1 MNGKIKFPTALS
13 VVIANMIGTGVF
25 TSLGYQLPA
34 ISDFSAI
41 IALWMIGGVVA
52 LFGAFAYSELGAAL
66 PRSGGEYNFL
76 SEIYHPSVGFL
87 SGWVS
92 ATIGFAAPIAA
103 ASWALGKYF
112 STVIPGLS
120 DQITTRSIGEHQ
132 FHIALF
138 SPQMIGA
145 GVIILVTIIQSINY
159 AIGGG
164 FQTVA
169 TAIKVLLIIVFIIF
183 GLLCACNTHIS
194 IVPTAQ
200 TYKDVFSAPFAI
212 SLVYVSFAYSG
223 WNASSYIAGEVD
235 NPKRNI
241 PLSILIGTLLV
252 TILYIM
258 INYVFLRT
266 APVEEMKG
274 VNEVAFISAKY
285 IFGDNGAKLISLIIS
300 VLLVSTISSMVIVGP
315 RVIQMIGED
324 YSIFRVLS
332 RKNKNGI
339 PVIAIVSQSVIALVL
354 LFSSSFDMI
363 ITYISFTLSLFT
375 TLTVLGVFVLRYQK
389 PNLERPY
396 RTWGYPVTPAIFLIL
411 NCWFIWFVLKGK
423 PAAALVGFGV
433 LAVGLVVYFVAKF
446 LSKNKEIKSL

>member
-41 IALWMIGGVVA
+41 IALWLVGGVVA

-66 PRSGGEYNFL
+66 PRSGGEYNYL
-76 SEIYHPSVGFL
+76 SEIYHPAVGFL

-103 ASWALGKYF
+103 AAWALGKYF
-112 STVIPGLS
+112 STVVPG
-120 DQITTRSIGEHQ
+120 
-132 FHIALF
+132 F

-145 GVIILVTIIQSINY
+145 VVIILVTIVQSINY

-169 TAIKVLLIIVFIIF
+169 TAIKVILIIVFIIF

-194 IVPTAQ
+194 VVPTAQ
-200 TYKDVFSAPFAI
+200 TYTDIFSAPFAI

-241 PLSILIGTLLV
+241 PLSILVGTLLV
-252 TILYIM
+252 TVLYIM

-285 IFGDNGAKLISLIIS
+285 IFGDNGAKLISMIIS
-300 VLLVSTISSMVIVGP
+300 ILLVSTISSMVIVGP

-324 YSIFRVLS
+324 YSIFKFLA
-332 RKNKNGI
+332 RKNSNGI
-339 PVIAIVSQSVIALVL
+339 PVIAIASQSLIALVL

-375 TLTVLGVFVLRYQK
+375 TLTVLGVFILRFQK
-389 PNLERPY
+389 PDLERPY
-396 RTWGYPVTPAIFLIL
+396 KTWGYPVTPAIFLIL
-411 NCWFIWFVLKGK
+411 NCWFLWFVFKGK
-423 PAAALVGFGV
+423 PVASMVGLSVVAL
-433 LAVGLVVYFVAKF
+433 GLVVYFLAKF

>member
-41 IALWMIGGVVA
+41 IALWLVGGIVA

-76 SEIYHPSVGFL
+76 SQIYHPAVGFL

-103 ASWALGKYF
+103 AAWALGKYF
-112 STVIPGLS
+112 STVIPGY
-120 DQITTRSIGEHQ
+120 
-132 FHIALF
+132 

-145 GVIILVTIIQSINY
+145 VVIVLVTIVQSINY

-169 TAIKVLLIIVFIIF
+169 TAIKVILIIVFIIF

-194 IVPTAQ
+194 IMPTAQ
-200 TYKDVFSAPFAI
+200 TYTDIFSAPFAI

-241 PLSILIGTLLV
+241 PLSILVGTLLV
-252 TILYIM
+252 TVLYIM

-324 YSIFRVLS
+324 YSIFRILS
-332 RKNKNGI
+332 RKNSNGI
-339 PVIAIVSQSVIALVL
+339 PVIAIASQSLIALIL

-375 TLTVLGVFVLRYQK
+375 TLTVLGVFILRYQK
-389 PNLERPY
+389 PDLERPY

-411 NCWFIWFVLKGK
+411 NCWFLWFVFKGK
-423 PAAALVGFGV
+423 PVASLVGLGV
-433 LAVGLVVYFVAKF
+433 VALGLVVYFIAKY
-446 LSKNKEIKSL
+446 LSKNEEIKSL

>member
-41 IALWMIGGVVA
+41 IVLWLVGGIVA

-76 SEIYHPSVGFL
+76 SQIYHPAVGFL

-103 ASWALGKYF
+103 AAWALGKYF
-112 STVIPGLS
+112 STVIPGY
-120 DQITTRSIGEHQ
+120 
-132 FHIALF
+132 

-145 GVIILVTIIQSINY
+145 VVILLVTVIQSINY

-194 IVPTAQ
+194 VMPSAQ
-200 TYKDVFSAPFAI
+200 TYTDVFSAPFAI

-241 PLSILIGTLLV
+241 PLSILVGTLLV
-252 TILYIM
+252 TVLYIM

-285 IFGDNGAKLISLIIS
+285 IFGDNGARLISLIIS

-324 YSIFRVLS
+324 YSIFRFLS
-332 RKNKNGI
+332 RKNSNGI
-339 PVIAIVSQSVIALVL
+339 PVIAIASQSFIALIL
-354 LFSSSFDMI
+354 LYSSSFDMI

-375 TLTVLGVFVLRYQK
+375 TLTVLGVFILRYQK
-389 PNLERPY
+389 PDLERPY
-396 RTWGYPVTPAIFLIL
+396 KTWGYPVTPAIFLIL
-411 NCWFIWFVLKGK
+411 NCWFLWFVFTGK
-423 PAAALVGFGV
+423 PVASLVGLGV
-433 LAVGLVVYFVAKF
+433 VGLGLIVYFLAKF
-446 LSKNKEIKSL
+446 LSKNEEIKSL

>member
-41 IALWMIGGVVA
+41 IALWMVGGVIA

-76 SEIYHPSVGFL
+76 SEIYHPAVGFL

-103 ASWALGKYF
+103 AAWALGKYF
-112 STVIPGLS
+112 STVIPGY
-120 DQITTRSIGEHQ
+120 
-132 FHIALF
+132 

-145 GVIILVTIIQSINY
+145 VVIILVTIIQSINY

-194 IVPTAQ
+194 IMPSAQ
-200 TYKDVFSAPFAI
+200 TYTDIFSQPFAI

-241 PLSILIGTLLV
+241 PLSILVGTLLV
-252 TILYIM
+252 TVLYILV
-258 INYVFLRT
+258 NYVFLRT

-285 IFGDNGAKLISLIIS
+285 IFGDNGAKLISMIIS
-300 VLLVSTISSMVIVGP
+300 ILLVSTISSMVIVGP

-324 YSIFRVLS
+324 YSIFRILS
-332 RKNKNGI
+332 RKNSNGI
-339 PVIAIVSQSVIALVL
+339 PVIAIASQSLIALVL
-354 LFSSSFDMI
+354 LYSSSFDMI

-375 TLTVLGVFVLRYQK
+375 TLTVLGVFILRYQQ

-396 RTWGYPVTPAIFLIL
+396 KTWGYPVTPAIFLIL
-411 NCWFIWFVLKGK
+411 NVWFLWFVFTGK
-423 PAAALVGFGV
+423 PVASMIGLGV
-433 LAVGLVVYFVAKF
+433 VGLGLIVYFIAKF
-446 LSKNKEIKSL
+446 LSKNEEIKSL

>member
-41 IALWMIGGVVA
+41 IALWLIGGVVA

-76 SEIYHPSVGFL
+76 SEIYHPAVGFL

-103 ASWALGKYF
+103 AAWALGNYF
-112 STVIPGLS
+112 STVIPGY
-120 DQITTRSIGEHQ
+120 
-132 FHIALF
+132 
-138 SPQMIGA
+138 SPQLIGA
-145 GVIILVTIIQSINY
+145 VVIVLITVVQSINY

-169 TAIKVLLIIVFIIF
+169 TAIKVILIIVFIIF

-194 IVPTAQ
+194 IQPTAQ
-200 TYKDVFSAPFAI
+200 TYKDVFSMPFAI

-241 PLSILIGTLLV
+241 PLSILVGTLLV
-252 TILYIM
+252 TMLYIL

-300 VLLVSTISSMVIVGP
+300 ILLVSTISSMVIVGP

-324 YSIFRVLS
+324 YSIFRILS
-332 RKNKNGI
+332 RKNSNGI
-339 PVIAIVSQSVIALVL
+339 PVLAIASQSLIALIL
-354 LFSSSFDMI
+354 LFTSSFHMI

-375 TLTVLGVFVLRYQK
+375 TLTVLGVFILRYQK
-389 PNLERPY
+389 PDLERPY

-411 NCWFIWFVLKGK
+411 NCWFMWFVFKGEQK
-423 PAAALVGFGV
+423 AALIGLGV
-433 LAVGLVVYFVAKF
+433 VALGLLVYLFAKIF
-446 LSKNKEIKSL
+446 SKNKEIKSL

>member
-34 ISDFSAI
+34 ISDFAAI
-41 IALWMIGGVVA
+41 IALWLVGGVVA

-66 PRSGGEYNFL
+66 PRSGGEYNYL
-76 SEIYHPSVGFL
+76 SEIYHPAVGFL

-103 ASWALGKYF
+103 AAWALGKYF
-112 STVIPGLS
+112 STVVPG
-120 DQITTRSIGEHQ
+120 
-132 FHIALF
+132 F

-145 GVIILVTIIQSINY
+145 VVIILVTIIQSINY

-169 TAIKVLLIIVFIIF
+169 TAVKVILIIVFIIF

-194 IVPTAQ
+194 IQPTAQ
-200 TYKDVFSAPFAI
+200 TYKDILSAPFAV

-241 PLSILIGTLLV
+241 PLSILVGTLLV
-252 TILYIM
+252 TVLYIM

-300 VLLVSTISSMVIVGP
+300 VLLISTISSMVIVGP

-324 YSIFRVLS
+324 YSIFRLLA
-332 RKNKNGI
+332 RKNSAGI
-339 PVIAIVSQSVIALVL
+339 PVVAIVSQSLIALVL

-375 TLTVLGVFVLRYQK
+375 TLTVLGVFILRFQK
-389 PNLERPY
+389 PDLERPY
-396 RTWGYPVTPAIFLIL
+396 KTWGYPVTPAIFLIL
-411 NCWFIWFVLKGK
+411 NCWFLWFVFKGK
-423 PAAALVGFGV
+423 PAASLVGLSV
-433 LAVGLVVYFVAKF
+433 VAIGLVVYFLAKI

>member
-41 IALWMIGGVVA
+41 IALWLVGGVVA

-112 STVIPGLS
+112 STVIPGY
-120 DQITTRSIGEHQ
+120 
-132 FHIALF
+132 

-145 GVIILVTIIQSINY
+145 VVIILVTAVQCINY

-169 TAIKVLLIIVFIIF
+169 TALKVILIIVFIIF

-241 PLSILIGTLLV
+241 PLSILVGTLLV
-252 TILYIM
+252 TLLYIM

-300 VLLVSTISSMVIVGP
+300 ILLVSTISSMVIVGP

-324 YSIFRVLS
+324 YSIFKVLS
-332 RKNKNGI
+332 RKNSNGI
-339 PVIAIVSQSVIALVL
+339 PVVAIVSQSVIALIL
-354 LFSSSFDMI
+354 LFTSSFEMI
-363 ITYISFTLSLFT
+363 ITYISFTLSIFT
-375 TLTVLGVFVLRYQK
+375 TLTVLGVFILRIRR
-389 PNLERPY
+389 PDLERPY
-396 RTWGYPVTPAIFLIL
+396 HTWGYPVTPAIFLIL
-411 NCWFIWFVLKGK
+411 NCWFMYFVLRGK
-423 PAAALVGFGV
+423 PTAALIGFGV
-433 LAVGLVVYFVAKF
+433 LALGLIVYFAAKF

>member
-41 IALWMIGGVVA
+41 ISLWLVGGVIA

-76 SEIYHPSVGFL
+76 SEIYHPSLG
-87 SGWVS
+87 
-92 ATIGFAAPIAA
+92 AA
-103 ASWALGKYF
+103 AWALGSYF
-112 STVIPGLS
+112 SRVIPGY
-120 DQITTRSIGEHQ
+120 
-132 FHIALF
+132 

-145 GVIILVTIIQSINY
+145 VVIILVTIVQSINY

-169 TAIKVLLIIVFIIF
+169 TAIKVILIIVFIIF

-194 IVPTAQ
+194 IQPTAQ

-241 PLSILIGTLLV
+241 PLSILVGTLLV
-252 TILYIM
+252 TVLYIM

-274 VNEVAFISAKY
+274 VVDVAFVSAKY

-300 VLLVSTISSMVIVGP
+300 ILLVSTISSMVIVGP

-324 YSIFRVLS
+324 YTIFRILS
-332 RKNKNGI
+332 RKNSSGI
-339 PVIAIVSQSVIALVL
+339 PVLAICLQSAIALVL
-354 LFSSSFDMI
+354 LFTSSFQMI

-375 TLTVLGVFVLRYQK
+375 TLTVLGVFILRYQR
-389 PNLERPY
+389 PDLERPY
-396 RTWGYPVTPAIFLIL
+396 KTWGYPVTPAIFLIL
-411 NCWFIWFVLKGK
+411 NCWFLYFVFKGEPK
-423 PAAALVGFGV
+423 AALIGLSVVGI
-433 LAVGLVVYFVAKF
+433 GLIVYFVAKI

>member
-41 IALWMIGGVVA
+41 IALWLVGGVVA

-76 SEIYHPSVGFL
+76 SQIYHPAVGFL

-103 ASWALGKYF
+103 AAWALGKYF
-112 STVIPGLS
+112 STVIPGY
-120 DQITTRSIGEHQ
+120 
-132 FHIALF
+132 

-145 GVIILVTIIQSINY
+145 VVIILVTIVQSINY

-169 TAIKVLLIIVFIIF
+169 TAIKVILIIVFIIF

-194 IVPTAQ
+194 IEPTAQ
-200 TYKDVFSAPFAI
+200 TYKDIFSAPFAI

-241 PLSILIGTLLV
+241 PLSILVGTLLV
-252 TILYIM
+252 TVLYIL

-300 VLLVSTISSMVIVGP
+300 ILLVSTISSMVIVGP

-324 YSIFRVLS
+324 YSIFRILS
-332 RKNKNGI
+332 RKNSNGI
-339 PVIAIVSQSVIALVL
+339 PVIAIASQSLIALVL

-375 TLTVLGVFVLRYQK
+375 TLTVLGVFILRYQK
-389 PNLERPY
+389 PDLERPY

-411 NCWFIWFVLKGK
+411 NCWFLWFVFKGK
-423 PAAALVGFGV
+423 PVASMVGLGVVAL
-433 LAVGLVVYFVAKF
+433 GLVVYFIAKY
-446 LSKNKEIKSL
+446 LSKNEEIKSL

>member
-25 TSLGYQLPA
+25 TSLGYQLHD
-34 ISDFSAI
+34 INDFAAI
-41 IALWMIGGVVA
+41 IALWLIGGIVA

-66 PRSGGEYNFL
+66 PRSGGEYNYL

-92 ATIGFAAPIAA
+92 ATIGFAAPIAL
-103 ASWALGKYF
+103 ASWALGNYL
-112 STVIPGLS
+112 STVVPG
-120 DQITTRSIGEHQ
+120 
-132 FHIALF
+132 F

-145 GVIILVTIIQSINY
+145 VVIILVTIVQSINY

-169 TAIKVLLIIVFIIF
+169 TAVKVILIIVFIIF

-194 IVPTAQ
+194 IQPTAQ
-200 TYKDVFSAPFAI
+200 TYKDIFSGPFAV

-241 PLSILIGTLLV
+241 PLSILVGTLLV
-252 TILYIM
+252 TVLYIM
-258 INYVFLRT
+258 INYVFVRT
-266 APVEEMKG
+266 APVEEMKD

-300 VLLVSTISSMVIVGP
+300 ILLVSTISSMVIVGP
-315 RVIQMIGED
+315 RVIQMMGED
-324 YSIFRVLS
+324 YSIFRLLS
-332 RKNKNGI
+332 RKNSNGI
-339 PVIAIVSQSVIALVL
+339 PVIAIVFQSVVALVL
-354 LFSSSFDMI
+354 LFTSTFQMI
-363 ITYISFTLSLFT
+363 LTCISFTLTLFT
-375 TLTVLGVFVLRYQK
+375 TLTVFGVFILRYQK
-389 PNLERPY
+389 PDLERPY
-396 RTWGYPVTPAIFLIL
+396 KTWGYPVTPAIFLIL
-411 NCWFIWFVLKGK
+411 NCWFLWFVFKREPK
-423 PAAALVGFGV
+423 AALIGLGV
-433 LAVGLVVYFVAKF
+433 VALGLVVYFLAKI

>member
-1 MNGKIKFPTALS
+1 
-13 VVIANMIGTGVF
+13 
-25 TSLGYQLPA
+25 
-34 ISDFSAI
+34 
-41 IALWMIGGVVA
+41 
-52 LFGAFAYSELGAAL
+52 
-66 PRSGGEYNFL
+66 
-76 SEIYHPSVGFL
+76 
-87 SGWVS
+87 
-92 ATIGFAAPIAA
+92 
-103 ASWALGKYF
+103 
-112 STVIPGLS
+112 
-120 DQITTRSIGEHQ
+120 
-132 FHIALF
+132 
-138 SPQMIGA
+138 MIGA
-145 GVIILVTIIQSINY
+145 VVIILVTIVQSINY

-169 TAIKVLLIIVFIIF
+169 TAIKVVLIIVFIIF

-194 IVPTAQ
+194 IMPTAQ
-200 TYKDVFSAPFAI
+200 TYTDVFSAPFAI

-241 PLSILIGTLLV
+241 PLSILVGTLLV

-332 RKNKNGI
+332 RKNANGI
-339 PVIAIVSQSVIALVL
+339 PVIAIASQSLIALVL

-375 TLTVLGVFVLRYQK
+375 TLTVLGVFILRYQK
-389 PNLERPY
+389 PDLERPY

-411 NCWFIWFVLKGK
+411 NCWFLWFVFKGK
-423 PAAALVGFGV
+423 PVASLVGLGV
-433 LAVGLVVYFVAKF
+433 VALGLVVYFIAKY
-446 LSKNKEIKSL
+446 LSKNEEIKSL

>member
-41 IALWMIGGVVA
+41 IALWLVGGIVA

-76 SEIYHPSVGFL
+76 SQIYHPAVGFL

-103 ASWALGKYF
+103 AAWALGKYF
-112 STVIPGLS
+112 STVIPGY
-120 DQITTRSIGEHQ
+120 
-132 FHIALF
+132 

-145 GVIILVTIIQSINY
+145 VVIILVTIVQSINY

-169 TAIKVLLIIVFIIF
+169 TAIKVILIIIFIIF

-194 IVPTAQ
+194 VMPSAQ
-200 TYKDVFSAPFAI
+200 TYTDIFSAPFAI

-241 PLSILIGTLLV
+241 PLSILVGTLLV
-252 TILYIM
+252 TVLYIM

-332 RKNKNGI
+332 RKNANGI
-339 PVIAIVSQSVIALVL
+339 PVIAIASQSLIALIL

-375 TLTVLGVFVLRYQK
+375 TLTVLGVFILRYQK
-389 PNLERPY
+389 PDLERPY

-411 NCWFIWFVLKGK
+411 NCWFLWFVFKGK
-423 PAAALVGFGV
+423 PVASLVGLGV
-433 LAVGLVVYFVAKF
+433 VALGLVVYFLAKY
-446 LSKNKEIKSL
+446 LSKNEEIKSL

>member
-41 IALWMIGGVVA
+41 IALWMVGGVIA

-76 SEIYHPSVGFL
+76 SEIYHPAVGFL

-103 ASWALGKYF
+103 AAWALGKYF
-112 STVIPGLS
+112 STVIPGY
-120 DQITTRSIGEHQ
+120 
-132 FHIALF
+132 

-145 GVIILVTIIQSINY
+145 VVIILVTIIQSINY

-194 IVPTAQ
+194 IMPSAQ
-200 TYKDVFSAPFAI
+200 TYTDIFSQPFAI

-241 PLSILIGTLLV
+241 PLSILVGTLLV
-252 TILYIM
+252 TVLYILV
-258 INYVFLRT
+258 NYVFLRT

-285 IFGDNGAKLISLIIS
+285 IFGDNGAKLISMIIS
-300 VLLVSTISSMVIVGP
+300 ILLVSTISSMVIVGP

-324 YSIFRVLS
+324 YSIFRILS
-332 RKNKNGI
+332 RKNSNGI
-339 PVIAIVSQSVIALVL
+339 PVIAIASQSLIALVL
-354 LFSSSFDMI
+354 LYSSSFDMI

-375 TLTVLGVFVLRYQK
+375 TLTVLGVFILRYQQ

-396 RTWGYPVTPAIFLIL
+396 KTWGYPVTPAIFLIL
-411 NCWFIWFVLKGK
+411 NVWFLWFVFTGK
-423 PAAALVGFGV
+423 PVASMIGLGVVG
-433 LAVGLVVYFVAKF
+433 VGLIVYFIAKF
-446 LSKNKEIKSL
+446 LSKNEEIKSL

>member
-25 TSLGYQLPA
+25 TSLGYQLPG
-34 ISDFSAI
+34 ISDFAAI
-41 IALWMIGGVVA
+41 IALWSIGGVIA

-76 SEIYHPSVGFL
+76 SEIYHPVVGFL

-112 STVIPGLS
+112 STVIPGY
-120 DQITTRSIGEHQ
+120 
-132 FHIALF
+132 

-145 GVIILVTIIQSINY
+145 VVIILITVVQSINY
-159 AIGGG
+159 SIGGG

-169 TAIKVLLIIVFIIF
+169 TALKVILIIVFIIF

-194 IVPTAQ
+194 ILPTPD
-200 TYKDVFSAPFAI
+200 TGRNVFSMPFAI

-235 NPKRNI
+235 NPRRNI
-241 PLSILIGTLLV
+241 PLSILVGTILVTLLY
-252 TILYIM
+252 IL

-285 IFGDNGAKLISLIIS
+285 IFGENGARLISLIIS
-300 VLLVSTISSMVIVGP
+300 ILLVSTISSMVIVGP

-324 YSIFRVLS
+324 YSIFRFLS
-332 RKNKNGI
+332 KKNSNGI
-339 PVIAIVSQSVIALVL
+339 PVLAIVSQSLIALIL
-354 LFSSSFDMI
+354 LYTSSFDTI
-363 ITYISFTLSLFT
+363 ITYISFTLSIFT
-375 TLTVLGVFVLRYQK
+375 TLTVLGVFILRFTR
-389 PNLERPY
+389 PELERPY
-396 RTWGYPVTPAIFLIL
+396 HTWGYPVTPALFLIV
-411 NCWFIWFVLKGK
+411 NCWFMWFVLKGK
-423 PAAALVGFGV
+423 PYEASIGLGIVAA
-433 LAVGLVVYFVAKF
+433 GLVVWIAAKF
-446 LSKNKEIKSL
+446 LSKNEEIKSL

>member
-34 ISDFSAI
+34 ISDFAAI
-41 IALWMIGGVVA
+41 IALWLVGGVVA

-66 PRSGGEYNFL
+66 PRSGGEYNYL
-76 SEIYHPSVGFL
+76 SEIYHPAVGFL

-112 STVIPGLS
+112 STVVPG
-120 DQITTRSIGEHQ
+120 
-132 FHIALF
+132 F

-145 GVIILVTIIQSINY
+145 VVIILVTIIQSINY

-169 TAIKVLLIIVFIIF
+169 TAVKVLLIIIFIIF

-194 IVPTAQ
+194 VIPTAQ
-200 TYKDVFSAPFAI
+200 TYTDIFSAPFAI

-241 PLSILIGTLLV
+241 PLSILVGTLLV

-324 YSIFRVLS
+324 YSIFRHLA
-332 RKNKNGI
+332 RKNSHGI
-339 PVIAIVSQSVIALVL
+339 PVIAIASQSVIALIL

-375 TLTVLGVFVLRYQK
+375 TLTVLGVFILRFQK
-389 PNLERPY
+389 PDLERPY
-396 RTWGYPVTPAIFLIL
+396 KTWGYPVTPAIFLIL
-411 NCWFIWFVLKGK
+411 NCWFIWFVFKGK
-423 PAAALVGFGV
+423 PVASLIGLGIVAL
-433 LAVGLVVYFVAKF
+433 GLVVYFLAKF

>member
-41 IALWMIGGVVA
+41 IALWLVGGVVA

-76 SEIYHPSVGFL
+76 SQIYHPAVGFL

-103 ASWALGKYF
+103 AAWALGKYF
-112 STVIPGLS
+112 STVIPGY
-120 DQITTRSIGEHQ
+120 
-132 FHIALF
+132 

-145 GVIILVTIIQSINY
+145 VVIVLVTIVQSINY

-169 TAIKVLLIIVFIIF
+169 TAVKVVLIIVFIIF

-194 IVPTAQ
+194 IAPTAQ
-200 TYKDVFSAPFAI
+200 TYKDIFSAPFAI

-223 WNASSYIAGEVD
+223 WNASSYISGEVD

-241 PLSILIGTLLV
+241 PLSILVGTLLV
-252 TILYIM
+252 TVLYIM

-324 YSIFRVLS
+324 YSIFRILS
-332 RKNKNGI
+332 RKNSNGI
-339 PVIAIVSQSVIALVL
+339 PVIAIASQSLIALIL
-354 LFSSSFDMI
+354 LYSSSFDMI

-375 TLTVLGVFVLRYQK
+375 TLTVLGVFILRYQQ

-396 RTWGYPVTPAIFLIL
+396 KTWGYPVTPAIFLIL
-411 NCWFIWFVLKGK
+411 NVWFLWFVFKGK
-423 PAAALVGFGV
+423 PVASLVGLGV
-433 LAVGLVVYFVAKF
+433 VALGLVVYFLAKF
-446 LSKNKEIKSL
+446 LSKNKEIKSI

>member
-41 IALWMIGGVVA
+41 IVLWMVGGIVA

-76 SEIYHPSVGFL
+76 SQIYHPAVGFL

-103 ASWALGKYF
+103 AAWALGKYF
-112 STVIPGLS
+112 STVIPGY
-120 DQITTRSIGEHQ
+120 
-132 FHIALF
+132 

-145 GVIILVTIIQSINY
+145 VVIILVTIVQSINY

-169 TAIKVLLIIVFIIF
+169 TAIKVVLIIVFIIF

-194 IVPTAQ
+194 IMPTAQ
-200 TYKDVFSAPFAI
+200 TYTDVFSAPFAI

-241 PLSILIGTLLV
+241 PLSILVGTLLV
-252 TILYIM
+252 TVLYIM

-332 RKNKNGI
+332 RKNANGI
-339 PVIAIVSQSVIALVL
+339 PVIAIASQSLIALVL

-375 TLTVLGVFVLRYQK
+375 TLTVLGVFILRYQK
-389 PNLERPY
+389 PDLERPY

-411 NCWFIWFVLKGK
+411 NCWFLWFVFKGK
-423 PAAALVGFGV
+423 PVASLVGLGV
-433 LAVGLVVYFVAKF
+433 VALGLVVYFIAKY
-446 LSKNKEIKSL
+446 LSKNEEIKSL

>member
-41 IALWMIGGVVA
+41 IALWLVGGVVA

-66 PRSGGEYNFL
+66 PRSGGEYNYL
-76 SEIYHPSVGFL
+76 SEIYHPAVGFL

-103 ASWALGKYF
+103 AAWALGKYF
-112 STVIPGLS
+112 STVVPG
-120 DQITTRSIGEHQ
+120 
-132 FHIALF
+132 F

-145 GVIILVTIIQSINY
+145 VVIILVTIVQSINY

-169 TAIKVLLIIVFIIF
+169 TAIKVILIIVFIIF

-194 IVPTAQ
+194 VVPTAQ
-200 TYKDVFSAPFAI
+200 TYTDIFSAPFAI

-241 PLSILIGTLLV
+241 PLSILVGTLLV
-252 TILYIM
+252 TVLYIM

-285 IFGDNGAKLISLIIS
+285 IFGDNGAKLISMIIS
-300 VLLVSTISSMVIVGP
+300 ILLVSTISSMVIVGP

-324 YSIFRVLS
+324 YSIFKLLA
-332 RKNKNGI
+332 RKNSNGI
-339 PVIAIVSQSVIALVL
+339 PVIAIASQSVIALIL

-375 TLTVLGVFVLRYQK
+375 TLTVLGVFILRFQK
-389 PNLERPY
+389 PDLERPY
-396 RTWGYPVTPAIFLIL
+396 KTWGYPVTPAIFLIL
-411 NCWFIWFVLKGK
+411 NCWFLWFVFKGK
-423 PAAALVGFGV
+423 PVASMVGLGVVAL
-433 LAVGLVVYFVAKF
+433 GLVVYFLAKF

>member
-41 IALWMIGGVVA
+41 IALWLVGGVVA

-66 PRSGGEYNFL
+66 PRSGGEYNYL
-76 SEIYHPSVGFL
+76 SEIYHPAVGFL

-103 ASWALGKYF
+103 AAWALGKYF
-112 STVIPGLS
+112 STVVPG
-120 DQITTRSIGEHQ
+120 
-132 FHIALF
+132 F

-145 GVIILVTIIQSINY
+145 VVIILVTIVQSINY

-169 TAIKVLLIIVFIIF
+169 TAIKVILIIVFIIF

-194 IVPTAQ
+194 VVPTAQ
-200 TYKDVFSAPFAI
+200 TYTDIFSAPFAI

-241 PLSILIGTLLV
+241 PLSILVGTLLV
-252 TILYIM
+252 TVLYIM

-285 IFGDNGAKLISLIIS
+285 IFGDNGAKLISMIIS
-300 VLLVSTISSMVIVGP
+300 ILLVSTISSMVIVGP

-324 YSIFRVLS
+324 YSIFKFLA
-332 RKNKNGI
+332 RKNSNGI
-339 PVIAIVSQSVIALVL
+339 PVIAIASQSLIALVL

-375 TLTVLGVFVLRYQK
+375 TLTVLGVFILRFQK
-389 PNLERPY
+389 PDLERPY
-396 RTWGYPVTPAIFLIL
+396 KTWGYPVTPAIFLIL
-411 NCWFIWFVLKGK
+411 NCWFLWFVFKGK
-423 PAAALVGFGV
+423 PVASLVGLSV
-433 LAVGLVVYFVAKF
+433 VALGLVVYFLAKF
-446 LSKNKEIKSL
+446 HSKNKEIKSL

>member
-41 IALWMIGGVVA
+41 IALWLVGGVVA

-66 PRSGGEYNFL
+66 PRSGGEYNYL
-76 SEIYHPSVGFL
+76 SEIYHPAVGFL

-103 ASWALGKYF
+103 AAWALGKYF
-112 STVIPGLS
+112 STVVPG
-120 DQITTRSIGEHQ
+120 
-132 FHIALF
+132 F

-145 GVIILVTIIQSINY
+145 VVIILVTIVQSINY

-169 TAIKVLLIIVFIIF
+169 TAIKVILIIVFIIF

-194 IVPTAQ
+194 VVPTAQ
-200 TYKDVFSAPFAI
+200 TYTDIFSAPFAI

-241 PLSILIGTLLV
+241 PLSILVGTLLV
-252 TILYIM
+252 TVLYIM

-285 IFGDNGAKLISLIIS
+285 IFGDNGAKLISMIIS
-300 VLLVSTISSMVIVGP
+300 ILLVSTISSMVIVGP

-324 YSIFRVLS
+324 YSIFKFLA
-332 RKNKNGI
+332 RKNSNGI
-339 PVIAIVSQSVIALVL
+339 PVIAIASQSLIALVL

-375 TLTVLGVFVLRYQK
+375 TLTVLGVFILRFQK
-389 PNLERPY
+389 PDLERPY
-396 RTWGYPVTPAIFLIL
+396 KTWGYPVTPAIFLIL
-411 NCWFIWFVLKGK
+411 NCWFLWFVFKGK
-423 PAAALVGFGV
+423 PVASLVGLSV
-433 LAVGLVVYFVAKF
+433 VALGLVVYFLAKF

>member
-41 IALWMIGGVVA
+41 IALWLIGGVVA

-112 STVIPGLS
+112 STVIPG
-120 DQITTRSIGEHQ
+120 
-132 FHIALF
+132 F
-138 SPQMIGA
+138 SPQLIGA
-145 GVIILVTIIQSINY
+145 AVIILVTLIQSINY
-159 AIGGG
+159 EIGGG

-200 TYKDVFSAPFAI
+200 TYTDIFSAPFAI

-241 PLSILIGTLLV
+241 PLSILVGTLLV
-252 TILYIM
+252 TVLYIM

-324 YSIFRVLS
+324 YSIFKVLS
-332 RKNKNGI
+332 RRNKSGI
-339 PVIAIVSQSVIALVL
+339 PVIAIVSQSVIALIL

-375 TLTVLGVFVLRYQK
+375 TLTVLGVFILRYQR
-389 PNLERPY
+389 PDLERPY
-396 RTWGYPVTPAIFLIL
+396 KTWGYPVTPAIFLIL
-411 NCWFIWFVLKGK
+411 NCWFIYFVLKGK

-433 LAVGLVVYFVAKF
+433 LAVGLVVYFAAKN
-446 LSKNKEIKSL
+446 LSKAK

>member
-34 ISDFSAI
+34 ITDFAAI
-41 IALWMIGGVVA
+41 IALWLIGGIVA

-103 ASWALGKYF
+103 AAWALGSYF
-112 STVIPGLS
+112 STVIPGY
-120 DQITTRSIGEHQ
+120 
-132 FHIALF
+132 

-145 GVIILVTIIQSINY
+145 VVIILVTIVQSINY

-169 TAIKVLLIIVFIIF
+169 TAIKVILIIVFIVF

-194 IVPTAQ
+194 VMPTAQ
-200 TYKDVFSAPFAI
+200 TYTDVFSAPFAV

-241 PLSILIGTLLV
+241 PLSILVGTLLV
-252 TILYIM
+252 TVLYIM
-258 INYVFLRT
+258 VNYVFLRT

-324 YSIFRVLS
+324 YSIFKVLS
-332 RKNKNGI
+332 HKNSNGI
-339 PVIAIVSQSVIALVL
+339 PVIAIASQSIIALIL
-354 LFSSSFDMI
+354 LYTSSFKMI

-375 TLTVLGVFVLRYQK
+375 TLTVLGVFILRYQR
-389 PNLERPY
+389 PDLERPY
-396 RTWGYPVTPAIFLIL
+396 KTWGYPVTPAIFLIL
-411 NCWFIWFVLKGK
+411 NCWFLWFVFKGE
-423 PAAALVGFGV
+423 PGAALI
-433 LAVGLVVYFVAKF
+433 GLSVMALGLLVYFLAKF

>member
-25 TSLGYQLPA
+25 TSLGYQLPG
-34 ISDFSAI
+34 ISDFAAI
-41 IALWMIGGVVA
+41 IALWTIGGIVA
-52 LFGAFAYSELGAAL
+52 LFGAFAYSELGAAM

-76 SEIYHPSVGFL
+76 SEIYHPAVGFL

-92 ATIGFAAPIAA
+92 VTIGFAAPIAA

-112 STVIPGLS
+112 ATVIPG
-120 DQITTRSIGEHQ
+120 
-132 FHIALF
+132 F
-138 SPQMIGA
+138 SPQMVGA
-145 GVIILVTIIQSINY
+145 IVIILVTVVQSINY

-169 TAIKVLLIIVFIIF
+169 TALKVILIIVFIIF

-194 IVPTAQ
+194 IQPTAE
-200 TYKDVFSAPFAI
+200 TYKNVFSMPFAI

-235 NPKRNI
+235 NPRRNI
-241 PLSILIGTLLV
+241 PLSILVGTLLV
-252 TILYIM
+252 TLLYIM

-285 IFGDNGAKLISLIIS
+285 IFGDNGAKLISLLIS
-300 VLLVSTISSMVIVGP
+300 ILLVSTISSMVIVGP

-324 YSIFRVLS
+324 YSIFKFLS
-332 RKNKNGI
+332 KKNGSGI
-339 PVIAIVSQSVIALVL
+339 PVIAIVSQSVIALIL
-354 LFSSSFDMI
+354 LFTSSFEMI
-363 ITYISFTLSLFT
+363 ITYISFTLSIFT
-375 TLTVLGVFVLRYQK
+375 TLTVLGVFILRFTR
-389 PNLERPY
+389 PNMERPY
-396 RTWGYPVTPAIFLIL
+396 HTWGYPVTPAIFLIL
-411 NCWFIWFVLKGK
+411 NCWFMYFVIKGK
-423 PAAALVGFGV
+423 PQAVAIGLSV

>member
-34 ISDFSAI
+34 ISDFAAI
-41 IALWMIGGVVA
+41 IALWLVGGVVA

-76 SEIYHPSVGFL
+76 SEIYHPAVGFL

-112 STVIPGLS
+112 STVVPG
-120 DQITTRSIGEHQ
+120 
-132 FHIALF
+132 F
-138 SPQMIGA
+138 SPQLIGA
-145 GVIILVTIIQSINY
+145 VVIVLVTIIQSINY

-194 IVPTAQ
+194 IVPTTQ
-200 TYKDVFSAPFAI
+200 TYHDIFSAPFAI

-252 TILYIM
+252 TVLYIM

-332 RKNKNGI
+332 RKNSNGI
-339 PVIAIVSQSVIALVL
+339 PVIAIVSQSLIALIL

-375 TLTVLGVFVLRYQK
+375 TLTVLGVFILRFQK
-389 PNLERPY
+389 PDLERPY
-396 RTWGYPVTPAIFLIL
+396 KTWGYPVTPAIFLIL
-411 NCWFIWFVLKGK
+411 NCWFLWFVFKGK
-423 PAAALVGFGV
+423 PVAALVGLGV
-433 LAVGLVVYFVAKF
+433 MAAGLVVYFAAKF
-446 LSKNKEIKSL
+446 LSKNKEI

>member
-1 MNGKIKFPTALS
+1 MNSKIKFPTALS

-34 ISDFSAI
+34 ISDFAAI
-41 IALWMIGGVVA
+41 IALWLVGGVVA

-66 PRSGGEYNFL
+66 PRSGGEYNYL
-76 SEIYHPSVGFL
+76 SEIYHPAVGFL

-103 ASWALGKYF
+103 AAWALGKYF
-112 STVIPGLS
+112 STVVPG
-120 DQITTRSIGEHQ
+120 
-132 FHIALF
+132 F

-145 GVIILVTIIQSINY
+145 VVIILVTFVQSINY

-169 TAIKVLLIIVFIIF
+169 TAIKVILIIVFIIF

-194 IVPTAQ
+194 IQPTAQ
-200 TYKDVFSAPFAI
+200 TYKDIFSAPFAI

-241 PLSILIGTLLV
+241 PLSILVGTLLV
-252 TILYIM
+252 TVLYIM

-324 YSIFRVLS
+324 YSIFRYLS
-332 RKNKNGI
+332 HKNSHGI
-339 PVIAIVSQSVIALVL
+339 PVVAIVSQSLIALIL

-375 TLTVLGVFVLRYQK
+375 TLTVLGVFILRFQK
-389 PNLERPY
+389 PDLERPY
-396 RTWGYPVTPAIFLIL
+396 KTWGYPVTPAIFLIL
-411 NCWFIWFVLKGK
+411 NCWFLWFVFKGK
-423 PAAALVGFGV
+423 PVASLVGLSV
-433 LAVGLVVYFVAKF
+433 VAMGLVVYFLAKF

>member
-41 IALWMIGGVVA
+41 IALWLVGGVVA

-76 SEIYHPSVGFL
+76 SEIYHPAVGFL

-103 ASWALGKYF
+103 AAWALGKYF
-112 STVIPGLS
+112 STVIPGY
-120 DQITTRSIGEHQ
+120 
-132 FHIALF
+132 

-145 GVIILVTIIQSINY
+145 VVIILVTIIQSINY

-194 IVPTAQ
+194 VMPSAQ
-200 TYKDVFSAPFAI
+200 TYDDVFSAPFAI

-241 PLSILIGTLLV
+241 PLSILVGTLLV
-252 TILYIM
+252 TVLYIM

-324 YSIFRVLS
+324 YSIFRILS
-332 RKNKNGI
+332 RKNSNGI
-339 PVIAIVSQSVIALVL
+339 PVIAIASQSLIALIL
-354 LFSSSFDMI
+354 LYSSSFDMI

-375 TLTVLGVFVLRYQK
+375 TLTVLGVFILRYQK
-389 PNLERPY
+389 PDLERPY
-396 RTWGYPVTPAIFLIL
+396 KTWGYPVTPAIFLIL
-411 NCWFIWFVLKGK
+411 NCWFLWFVFKGK
-423 PAAALVGFGV
+423 PVASLVGLGV
-433 LAVGLVVYFVAKF
+433 VALGLVVYFIAKF

>member
-41 IALWMIGGVVA
+41 IALWLVGGVVA

-66 PRSGGEYNFL
+66 PRSGGEYNYL
-76 SEIYHPSVGFL
+76 SEIYHPAVGFL

-103 ASWALGKYF
+103 AAWALGKYF
-112 STVIPGLS
+112 STVVPG
-120 DQITTRSIGEHQ
+120 
-132 FHIALF
+132 F

-145 GVIILVTIIQSINY
+145 VVIILVTIVQSINY

-169 TAIKVLLIIVFIIF
+169 TAIKVILIIVFIIF

-194 IVPTAQ
+194 VVPTAQ
-200 TYKDVFSAPFAI
+200 TYTDIFSAPFAI

-241 PLSILIGTLLV
+241 PLSILVGTLLV
-252 TILYIM
+252 TVLYIM

-285 IFGDNGAKLISLIIS
+285 IFGDNGAKLISMIIS
-300 VLLVSTISSMVIVGP
+300 ILLVSTISSMVIVGP

-324 YSIFRVLS
+324 YSIFKFLA
-332 RKNKNGI
+332 RKNSNGI
-339 PVIAIVSQSVIALVL
+339 PVIAIASQSLIALVL

-375 TLTVLGVFVLRYQK
+375 TLTVLGVFILRFQK
-389 PNLERPY
+389 PDLERPY
-396 RTWGYPVTPAIFLIL
+396 KTWGYPVTPAIFLIL
-411 NCWFIWFVLKGK
+411 NCWFLWFVFKGK
-423 PAAALVGFGV
+423 PVASMVGLGVVAL
-433 LAVGLVVYFVAKF
+433 GLVVYFLAKF